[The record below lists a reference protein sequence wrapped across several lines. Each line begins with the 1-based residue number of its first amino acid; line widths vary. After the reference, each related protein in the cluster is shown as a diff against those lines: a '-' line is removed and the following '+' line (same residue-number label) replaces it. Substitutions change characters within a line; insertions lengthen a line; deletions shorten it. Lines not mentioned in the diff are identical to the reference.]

1 MQVSGLGCVGE
12 MVFECC
18 YDVARMLLGCC
29 WNGLLGE
36 VKGQVARVGP

>member
-18 YDVARMLLGCC
+18 DDVARMLLECSARR
-29 WNGLLGE
+29 
-36 VKGQVARVGP
+36 GQRAGG